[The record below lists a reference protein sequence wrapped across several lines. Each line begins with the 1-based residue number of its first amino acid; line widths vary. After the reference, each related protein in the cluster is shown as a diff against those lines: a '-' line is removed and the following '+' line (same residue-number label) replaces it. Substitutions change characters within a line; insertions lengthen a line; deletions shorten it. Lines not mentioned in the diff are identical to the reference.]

1 MNIKASRVYI
11 RLTEFLFKCVKRDV
25 NYVIAK
31 QLIER
36 ITDFPDIYI
45 EEIAYLS
52 NTTPAS
58 VTKFCKRIGYSSFKE
73 MRTDIGVY
81 TEELFL
87 DNIHMDSGVDGA
99 ITGFIEQDQL
109 IQKKI
114 FSLFDQTQ
122 CLRIAEKIKTMDK
135 IAVLGNT
142 YSFSGVNLFRELF
155 SQQGYTVYEV
165 NRRAARDILS
175 ASFNEAEAVFV
186 ISLTADWVE
195 KNQEFLHSFH
205 KPLFLLTQSD
215 QSQYRDLFEEI
226 IHFDQFEFLLSSN
239 YYSQKVIHSW
249 IILLSIYLKM
259 M

>member
-1 MNIKASRVYI
+1 MNLQASRVYI
-11 RLTEFLFKCVKRDV
+11 RLTEFLFKCVKQDV
-25 NYVIAK
+25 NYSIAK
-31 QLIER
+31 HLIDH
-36 ITDFPDIYI
+36 IDDFPDIYI

-73 MRTDIGVY
+73 MRTDIGTY

-87 DNIHMDSGVDGA
+87 DKISNEADVGA
-99 ITGFIEQDQL
+99 AVAQFIDQDQL

-114 FSLFDQTQ
+114 FSLLDQEQ
-122 CLRIAEKIKTMDK
+122 CQRIANQIKPMQK

-142 YSFSGVNLFRELF
+142 YSFSGVNLFRELL

-165 NRRAARDILS
+165 NRRAASDILTD
-175 ASFNEAEAVFV
+175 SFNGVEAVFV

-195 KNQEFLHSFH
+195 KNQQFLRTCN
-205 KPLFLLTQSD
+205 KPLFILTQSE
-215 QSQYRDLFEEI
+215 SLEPNEFFEEI
-226 IHFDQFEFLLSSN
+226 IGFHQYDFLLSSN

-249 IILLSIYLKM
+249 IILLSIYLKLM
-259 M
+259 

>member
-1 MNIKASRVYI
+1 MNLRASRVYV
-11 RLTEFLFKCVKRDV
+11 RLTEFLFKCVKQDV
-25 NYVIAK
+25 NYTIAK
-31 QLIER
+31 HLIEHVE
-36 ITDFPDIYI
+36 TFPDIYI

-81 TEELFL
+81 TEEMFL
-87 DNIHMDSGVDGA
+87 DGINVTSGIEEA
-99 ITGFIEQDQL
+99 ISGFIEQDQL

-114 FSLFDQTQ
+114 FSLLDQEQ
-122 CLRIAEKIKTMDK
+122 CLRIANRIAEMEKL
-135 IAVLGNT
+135 AVLGNT

-155 SQQGYTVYEV
+155 SQQGYTIYEV
-165 NRRAARDILS
+165 NRRAARDILTS
-175 ASFNEAEAVFV
+175 SFNEVEAVFI

-195 KNQEFLHSFH
+195 KNLEFLQTFH

-215 QSQYRDLFEEI
+215 QSQYSTLFEEI
-226 IHFDQFEFLLSSN
+226 IHFDQFDFLLSSN

-249 IILLSIYLKM
+249 IILLSILLKIE
-259 M
+259 

>member
-1 MNIKASRVYI
+1 MNLKASRVYI
-11 RLTEFLFKCVKRDV
+11 RLTEFLFKCVKQDV
-25 NYVIAK
+25 NYTIAK
-31 QLIER
+31 HLIEH
-36 ITDFPDIYI
+36 IDTFPDIYI

-81 TEELFL
+81 TDEMFL
-87 DNIHMDSGVDGA
+87 DHINVSSGIENA
-99 ITGFIEQDQL
+99 ITGFVEQDQL

-114 FSLFDQTQ
+114 FSLMDQKQ
-122 CLRIAEKIKTMDK
+122 CKRIADKIKKIDK
-135 IAVLGNT
+135 VAVLGNT
-142 YSFSGVNLFRELF
+142 YSFSGVNLFRELL

-165 NRRAARDILS
+165 NRRAAFDVLT
-175 ASFNEAEAVFV
+175 ASFSEVDVVFI

-195 KNQEFLHSFH
+195 KNQDFLRTFD

-215 QSQYRDLFEEI
+215 QSQYSTLFEEI
-226 IHFDQFEFLLSSN
+226 IHFDQFDFLLSSN

-249 IILLSIYLKM
+249 IILLSIYVKM
-259 M
+259 K